1 MDLTFAHYRNRFCMF
16 RTYYALAQGIIKPD
30 GFNLSVIQLP
40 DPPSQALEEAIIQGD
55 VQVANLY
62 LLRFLRHKMEGAPI
76 VGISTEWKST
86 AKGNGLFVVA
96 DGPIKE
102 PGDLAGRSIATQHA
116 GPHEVHTFLLKHEY
130 GVDVKTLRWESYPQE
145 VLLGMLK
152 DGNVDAVVLIDQFFF
167 HGENDP
173 GVRCLYTDG
182 EAWRSLRGFPELI
195 KHMIAVR
202 ETLLAQHPGLGRA
215 LIRAFQASFA
225 YSEEH
230 LDEIATKFIEQYG
243 GDRDALVASA
253 RYPKIEFTFT
263 QAERRIAEA
272 QMDMMVEM
280 GQIPRRMDISSA
292 FVS

>member
-16 RTYYALAQGIIKPD
+16 RTYYALAQGLVKPD
-30 GFNLSVIQLP
+30 GLNLSVIQLP

-55 VQVANLY
+55 IQVANLY

-86 AKGNGLFVVA
+86 AKGNGLFVMA

-102 PGDLAGRSIATQHA
+102 PGDLAGHSIATQHA

-130 GVDVKTLRWESYPQE
+130 SVDVTTLRWESYPQE

-152 DGNVDAVVLIDQFFF
+152 DGKVDAVVLIDQFFF

-182 EAWRSLRGFPELI
+182 DRSNP
-195 KHMIAVR
+195 KC
-202 ETLLAQHPGLGRA
+202 
-215 LIRAFQASFA
+215 
-225 YSEEH
+225 YS
-230 LDEIATKFIEQYG
+230 
-243 GDRDALVASA
+243 
-253 RYPKIEFTFT
+253 
-263 QAERRIAEA
+263 
-272 QMDMMVEM
+272 
-280 GQIPRRMDISSA
+280 
-292 FVS
+292 